1 MVNELDYTVI
11 AEMNLFAEQNELTLD
26 YVIEEFLIDST
37 FQPIQST
44 KSWLRKTSVLQFVLT
59 MDRQDIK
66 SLSEQWIQTKQKE
79 SPRTLRVLTG
89 QSVVVKS
96 IDKVAQGV
104 WSRPLFYVI
113 ILL

>member
-44 KSWLRKTSVLQFVLT
+44 
-59 MDRQDIK
+59 
-66 SLSEQWIQTKQKE
+66 E
-79 SPRTLRVLTG
+79 S
-89 QSVVVKS
+89 
-96 IDKVAQGV
+96 
-104 WSRPLFYVI
+104 
-113 ILL
+113 